1 MAVLNR
7 GEDRPHEVEWSS
19 SRGRGRPNSMKQR
32 AGLDFTQL
40 AQASTD
46 HGGMFRLFRFCFG
59 GYYIPPIANRQ
70 RTWSIMVIRNKHGD
84 FRLSTG
90 CWMYTKGVGK
100 LQQLWWSSQ
109 NQPISGCS
117 ELGSPCRGETASSW
131 FAQWTQGWRTANNNG
146 NDGKGHTCFLPS
158 AMVVLL
164 IVLCLFSTEHIESVS
179 PPVLV
184 FVDVF
189 AGYTISCTEHP

>member
-1 MAVLNR
+1 
-7 GEDRPHEVEWSS
+7 
-19 SRGRGRPNSMKQR
+19 MKQR

-40 AQASTD
+40 AQASTY

-117 ELGSPCRGETASSW
+117 ELGSPCLSW
-131 FAQWTQGWRTANNNG
+131 WNSLGTHDLHSGHRD
-146 NDGKGHTCFLPS
+146 DGLQTIMATMVRDIHVSCHLPWLSYWLSCVCSPLNILSLYPHQFWCLLTFLLATPY
-158 AMVVLL
+158 
-164 IVLCLFSTEHIESVS
+164 
-179 PPVLV
+179 PVQN
-184 FVDVF
+184 
-189 AGYTISCTEHP
+189 IHRK